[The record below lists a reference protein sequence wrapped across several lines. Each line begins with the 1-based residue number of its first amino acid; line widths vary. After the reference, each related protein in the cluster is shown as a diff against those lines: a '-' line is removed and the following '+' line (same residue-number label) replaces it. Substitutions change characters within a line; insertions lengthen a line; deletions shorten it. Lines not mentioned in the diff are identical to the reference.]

1 MFKVLQFK
9 SGPYSEAG
17 YVWCVAE
24 IEDADGN
31 IHLEEIYYDTI
42 EEAFLDLEEFEGQVF
57 IIDDDDLYLTEEE
70 ESEVDQW

>member
-24 IEDADGN
+24 IEDEDGD
-31 IHLEEIYYDTI
+31 IYLEEIYYDNL
-42 EEAFLDLEEFEGQVF
+42 EEAYLDLEEFEGLGF
-57 IIDDDDLYLTEEE
+57 IIEEDDLYLTEEE
-70 ESEVDQW
+70 EAEIDQW